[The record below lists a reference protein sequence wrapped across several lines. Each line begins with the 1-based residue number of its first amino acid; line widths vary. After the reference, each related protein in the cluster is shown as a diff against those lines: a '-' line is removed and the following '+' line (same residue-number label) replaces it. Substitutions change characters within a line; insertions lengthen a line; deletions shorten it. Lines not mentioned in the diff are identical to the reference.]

1 MVMMNIPKT
10 FTTHETAAFLGI
22 TTKALDNLAFRGRI
36 SYIKRGGKRLF
47 RESDISEY
55 IAHDIER
62 PAFGRREK

>member
-10 FTTHETAAFLGI
+10 FTTHETADLLGI

-47 RESDISEY
+47 RESDISQY

-62 PAFGRREK
+62 PAFARGQK

>member
-10 FTTHETAAFLGI
+10 FTTHEAANLLGI

-62 PAFGRREK
+62 LAFGRREK